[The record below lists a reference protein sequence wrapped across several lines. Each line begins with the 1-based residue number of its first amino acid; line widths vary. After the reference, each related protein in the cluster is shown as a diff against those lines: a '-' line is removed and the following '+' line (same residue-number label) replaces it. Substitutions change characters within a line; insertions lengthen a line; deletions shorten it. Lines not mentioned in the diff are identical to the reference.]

1 MKKNLVFGSSG
12 LVGSA
17 FYNLIKDHK
26 NFIFYIKNDRRFKKF
41 NLNSNLKNFPFKNVN
56 NCYFFSSPRILRK
69 NFINNNFKL
78 EFDWLKKIILNI
90 KINKLIYISS
100 SSVYFKKN
108 HIIGSVKLKCENFII
123 KKKDI
128 FANYQIWRPFN
139 LIGEKYVNSDHFH
152 NYLFKQM
159 FLKKKN
165 NSTFFGNLS
174 DKRGYAD
181 VNHFVKVL
189 YKQSMLNDNFIRNY
203 GNRNLVKVSEILNLF
218 NSYYEK
224 INKKKFKSI
233 FKSKKTNINKVKSNK
248 NTIFYNKKSLAILR
262 KYLIKSINEKKVQY
276 L

>member
-26 NFIFYIKNDRRFKKF
+26 NFIFYSKNDRRFKKF

-139 LIGEKYVNSDHFH
+139 LVGNHYNLSDHFH
-152 NYLFKQM
+152 NILFKKM
-159 FLKKKN
+159 FIQKKKSSSFYGNLDDIRGFSNVDEFVSIILKFSNKKKSFLKDYGNLNVIKLIEIVNLFNKNYFKLNNKLFKCKFLNKKKN
-165 NSTFFGNLS
+165 INTIKYNKNNVYS
-174 DKRGYAD
+174 
-181 VNHFVKVL
+181 
-189 YKQSMLNDNFIRNY
+189 KQSSLYVFKNYLRN
-203 GNRNLVKVSEILNLF
+203 
-218 NSYYEK
+218 
-224 INKKKFKSI
+224 SI
-233 FKSKKTNINKVKSNK
+233 DV
-248 NTIFYNKKSLAILR
+248 
-262 KYLIKSINEKKVQY
+262 KKV
-276 L
+276 